1 MRHTRPTLRTGRI
14 FVAGLRRHVAKYLS
28 PLLLS
33 SATRP
38 LTGVVI
44 SASVVMFCP
53 ARSDLL
59 RPIRSSQMGLQGQR
73 VLTCAE
79 GSSNLESSLN

>member
-1 MRHTRPTLRTGRI
+1 MRHTRPTLRTGRF
-14 FVAGLRRHVAKYLS
+14 FVAGLRRPVAKYLS

-38 LTGVVI
+38 LTGVAIV
-44 SASVVMFCP
+44 ASVVMFRP
-53 ARSDLL
+53 ARIDSL
-59 RPIRSSQMGLQGQR
+59 RPVRGSRFGLQGQR